1 MQFGMQG
8 TVRDSLLDLEKL
20 PSKHMGKIS
29 LLFKGNREKIP
40 QKIAINADCEMVKEA
55 LGRVLR
61 DGESF
66 GGMSNSSLMYQVL
79 KIPGN
84 AEVFL
89 RPLPPREIQLCL
101 VVMEG
106 LDEQGI
112 REMASGFQEQTY
124 SNWRLVLFARN

>member
-1 MQFGMQG
+1 M
-8 TVRDSLLDLEKL
+8 LLNANWE
-20 PSKHMGKIS
+20 
-29 LLFKGNREKIP
+29 EIP
-40 QKIAINADCEMVKEA
+40 HKIAINADCKMVRENLTGLLRNSSN
-55 LGRVLR
+55 LGEL
-61 DGESF
+61 D
-66 GGMSNSSLMYQVL
+66 NSSLMYQVL

-89 RPLPPREIQLCL
+89 RPLPPRDIQLCL